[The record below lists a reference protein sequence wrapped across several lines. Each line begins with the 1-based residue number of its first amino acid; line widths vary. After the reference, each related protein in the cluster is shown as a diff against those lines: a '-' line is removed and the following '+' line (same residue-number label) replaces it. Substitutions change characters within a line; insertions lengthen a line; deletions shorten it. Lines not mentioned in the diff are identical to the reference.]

1 MHQRRPTTPR
11 RRPSAAATAI
21 LAAAA
26 LSLTATTPARA
37 ATGPGND
44 LDLDLELGAIN
55 TGGALTFSG
64 TFSCSGVGAANIVVD
79 ATQGTTTGELIIG
92 KTCPATG
99 ATVSGALTP
108 LAGSW
113 SATGTVTWTAELKNS
128 AGTTAL
134 AAQTGDENMATGED
148 DSLAADTA
156 TLNSGGGLDISG
168 VYECNG
174 TADQTIITTTTATQI
189 QGSGQTTGV
198 GQTTVSCPTTAP
210 TSYTVTV
217 TPADNYQNGDTE
229 EEGDLVGG
237 LLDTVTGLTGG
248 ATAG

>member
-1 MHQRRPTTPR
+1 MHQRRPTTLGR
-11 RRPSAAATAI
+11 RLSAAATAI

-26 LSLTATTPARA
+26 LSLTAAAPALA
-37 ATGPGND
+37 ATGPGN
-44 LDLDLELGAIN
+44 DLDLELGAIN

-174 TADQTIITTTTATQI
+174 TADRTISITATQV

-210 TSYTVTV
+210 TTYTVTV
-217 TPADNYQNGDTE
+217 TPADNYQEGDTQE
-229 EEGDLVGG
+229 DGDLVGG
-237 LLDTVTGLTGG
+237 VVDTVTGAVGG
-248 ATAG
+248 LTAGS

>member
-1 MHQRRPTTPR
+1 MHQRRPTTLGR
-11 RRPSAAATAI
+11 RLSAAATAI

-26 LSLTATTPARA
+26 LSLTAAAPALA
-37 ATGPGND
+37 ATGPGN
-44 LDLDLELGAIN
+44 DLDLELGAIN

-99 ATVSGALTP
+99 ATVSGALVP
-108 LAGSW
+108 LLGSW

-174 TADQTIITTTTATQI
+174 TADQTIITTTTATQV

-217 TPADNYQNGDTE
+217 TPADNYQ
-229 EEGDLVGG
+229 EGETDVKEDSDRDLLSGVMETVSG
-237 LLDTVTGLTGG
+237 LIT
-248 ATAG
+248 